1 MPDKPRILIYIV
13 DDDES
18 VRKAMKM
25 LFLSVNM
32 DVQVFEFAKD
42 FLKCDIREEKT
53 CLISDLKMKGL
64 GGFELQQELIKR
76 GINIPVIFL
85 TAFDSS
91 ESRRRVKQAG
101 AVGYF
106 RKPVDDQ
113 ALLDT
118 IKWALSSKSSSTDIF
133 DNNIVNSRR

>member
-1 MPDKPRILIYIV
+1 MPDNFRILVYIV
-13 DDDES
+13 EDDAS
-18 VRKAMKM
+18 VRKALKM
-25 LFLSVNM
+25 LFLSANI
-32 DVQVFEFAKD
+32 DVQVFENAID
-42 FLKCDIREEKT
+42 FLKCNIKEEKT
-53 CLISDLKMKGL
+53 CLVSDVKMKGM
-64 GGFELQQELIKR
+64 GGFELQQELLDK

-91 ESRRRVKQAG
+91 ESRQRAKKTG

-118 IKWALSSKSSSTDIF
+118 IKWALSSKSS
-133 DNNIVNSRR
+133 